1 MAQGERRSGRTQ
13 PGGIVGL
20 AEFAEEHR
28 EALTYDLITRTHYQL
43 EDVGGALS
51 WGSLAS
57 FVKNLGTDS
66 ALARDLDKATGWEN
80 TLRTN
85 AILADIYDLLQVINA
100 NFVAYASGG
109 KKRTKVKPEVWE
121 IIFSIIVSVALV
133 CGAEICSK
141 NYLSFGGRTCI
152 ALLCLPIATYSFIQV
167 IKKVCRV
174 VLKDDSFKISKK
186 EKKLDLFS

>member
-109 KKRTKVKPEVWE
+109 KKRTKVTPYPRPGGDQDKKRKMGRG
-121 IIFSIIVSVALV
+121 ALPLDQLR
-133 CGAEICSK
+133 EW
-141 NYLSFGGRTCI
+141 
-152 ALLCLPIATYSFIQV
+152 
-167 IKKVCRV
+167 IKER
-174 VLKDDSFKISKK
+174 
-186 EKKLDLFS
+186 EHG